1 MSDTTLHAA
10 ALLAV
15 LVLPVSALVARRL
28 PLCEALRYAAIW
40 VVIIT
45 LLSFA
50 FVLFT

>member
-28 PLCEALRYAAIW
+28 PLREALRYAAIW
-40 VVIIT
+40 AGIIT
-45 LLSFA
+45 LLSI
-50 FVLFT
+50 VLLLFT